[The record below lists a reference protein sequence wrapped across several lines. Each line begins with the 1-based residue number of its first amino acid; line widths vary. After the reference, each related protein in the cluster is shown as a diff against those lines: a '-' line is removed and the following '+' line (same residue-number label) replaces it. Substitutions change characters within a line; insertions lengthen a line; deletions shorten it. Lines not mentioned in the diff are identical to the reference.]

1 MSGSN
6 NRYLNEKTIFSETF
20 LCACF
25 KLSLFSTAH
34 AASPKDELNKRL
46 SMNDGFSADFSQQVI
61 SPEGETVMEGEGTVE
76 IARPSLFRWSTTFPD
91 ENLLVSDGK
100 TLWYYSPFIE
110 QVSIYW
116 QEQATEQTPF
126 VLLTRNRAS
135 DWNNYKISQKGD
147 QFTLIP
153 TAVDSTQGQFQINI
167 DAKGVVKG
175 FNVVEQDGQK
185 GLFTFN
191 NVKLGKP
198 KADRF
203 TFTIPKGVEVD
214 DQRN

>member
-1 MSGSN
+1 MKK
-6 NRYLNEKTIFSETF
+6 RFS
-20 LCACF
+20 A
-25 KLSLFSTAH
+25 KLFSALVLSISFFSVAN

-46 SMNDGFSADFSQQVI
+46 AMNEGFSADFSQQVI

-91 ENLLVSDGK
+91 ENLLISDGK

-135 DWNNYKISQKGD
+135 DWDNYKISQKGNE
-147 QFTLIP
+147 FTLIP

-175 FNVVEQDGQK
+175 FNVIEQDGQK
-185 GLFTFN
+185 GLFTFS

-203 TFTIPKGVEVD
+203 TFTVPKGVEVD

>member
-1 MSGSN
+1 MSF
-6 NRYLNEKTIFSETF
+6 FSV
-20 LCACF
+20 AN
-25 KLSLFSTAH
+25 

-46 SMNDGFSADFSQQVI
+46 AMNEGFSADFSQQVI
-61 SPEGETVMEGEGTVE
+61 SPEGETVMEGEGSVE

-135 DWNNYKISQKGD
+135 DWDNYKISQKGNE
-147 QFTLIP
+147 FTLIP

-175 FNVVEQDGQK
+175 FNVIEQDGQK
-185 GLFTFN
+185 GLFIFS

-203 TFTIPKGVEVD
+203 TFTVPKGVEVD

>member
-1 MSGSN
+1 M
-6 NRYLNEKTIFSETF
+6 F
-20 LCACF
+20 L
-25 KLSLFSTAH
+25 STAS
-34 AASPKDELNKRL
+34 ASSAKEELSQRL
-46 SMNDGFSADFSQQVI
+46 AKNDGFRANFSQQVI
-61 SPEGETVMEGEGTVE
+61 SPEGDTVMEGEGTVE
-76 IARPSLFRWSTTFPD
+76 IARPNQFRWSTTFPD
-91 ENLLVSDGK
+91 ETLLVSDGQ

-110 QVSIYW
+110 QVSIYK

-126 VLLTRNRAS
+126 ILLTRNRAS
-135 DWNNYKISQKGD
+135 DWDNYKVSQQGD

-167 DAKGVVKG
+167 DVKGMVKG
-175 FNVVEQDGQK
+175 FNVLEQDGQK

-198 KADRF
+198 KAERF
-203 TFTIPKGVEVD
+203 TFTVPDGVEVD

>member
-1 MSGSN
+1 MKK
-6 NRYLNEKTIFSETF
+6 RFS
-20 LCACF
+20 A
-25 KLSLFSTAH
+25 KLFSALVLSISFFSVAN

-46 SMNDGFSADFSQQVI
+46 AMNEGFSADFSQQVI
-61 SPEGETVMEGEGTVE
+61 SPEGETVMEGEGSVE

-126 VLLTRNRAS
+126 VLLTRNRAN
-135 DWNNYKISQKGD
+135 DWDNYKISQKGNE
-147 QFTLIP
+147 FTLIP

-175 FNVVEQDGQK
+175 FNVIEQDGQK
-185 GLFTFN
+185 GLFTFS

-203 TFTIPKGVEVD
+203 TFTVPKGVEVD

>member
-1 MSGSN
+1 MKK
-6 NRYLNEKTIFSETF
+6 RFSAKF
-20 LCACF
+20 FSALV
-25 KLSLFSTAH
+25 LSVSFFSAAN

-46 SMNDGFSADFSQQVI
+46 VMNEGFSADFSQQVI

-135 DWNNYKISQKGD
+135 DWDNYKISQKGNE
-147 QFTLIP
+147 FTLIP
-153 TAVDSTQGQFQINI
+153 TAIDSTQGQFQINI
-167 DAKGVVKG
+167 DTKGVVKG
-175 FNVVEQDGQK
+175 FNVIEQDGQK
-185 GLFTFN
+185 GLFTFS

-198 KADRF
+198 KVDRF
-203 TFTIPKGVEVD
+203 TFTIPDGVEVD

>member
-1 MSGSN
+1 
-6 NRYLNEKTIFSETF
+6 
-20 LCACF
+20 
-25 KLSLFSTAH
+25 
-34 AASPKDELNKRL
+34 
-46 SMNDGFSADFSQQVI
+46 
-61 SPEGETVMEGEGTVE
+61 MEGEGTVE
-76 IARPSLFRWSTTFPD
+76 IARPSLFRWSTTFPPD

>member
-1 MSGSN
+1 MKK
-6 NRYLNEKTIFSETF
+6 RFS
-20 LCACF
+20 A
-25 KLSLFSTAH
+25 KLFSALVLSISFFSVAN

-46 SMNDGFSADFSQQVI
+46 AMNEGFSADFSQQVI
-61 SPEGETVMEGEGTVE
+61 SPEGETVMEGEGSVE

-100 TLWYYSPFIE
+100 TLWYFSPFIE

-135 DWNNYKISQKGD
+135 DWDNYKISQKGNE
-147 QFTLIP
+147 FTLIP

-175 FNVVEQDGQK
+175 FNVIEQDGQK
-185 GLFTFN
+185 GLFTFS

-203 TFTIPKGVEVD
+203 TFTVPKGVEVD

>member
-1 MSGSN
+1 MKK
-6 NRYLNEKTIFSETF
+6 RFS
-20 LCACF
+20 A
-25 KLSLFSTAH
+25 KLFSALVLSISFFSVAN

-46 SMNDGFSADFSQQVI
+46 AMNEGFSADFSQQVL
-61 SPEGETVMEGEGTVE
+61 SPEGETVMEGEGSVE

-135 DWNNYKISQKGD
+135 DWDNYKISQKGNE
-147 QFTLIP
+147 FTLIP

-175 FNVVEQDGQK
+175 FNVIEQDGQK
-185 GLFTFN
+185 GLFTFS

-203 TFTIPKGVEVD
+203 TFTVPKGVEVD

>member
-1 MSGSN
+1 MKK
-6 NRYLNEKTIFSETF
+6 RFS
-20 LCACF
+20 A
-25 KLSLFSTAH
+25 KLFSALVLSISFFSAVN

-46 SMNDGFSADFSQQVI
+46 AMNEGFSADFSQQVI

-135 DWNNYKISQKGD
+135 DWDNYKISQKGNE
-147 QFTLIP
+147 FTLIP

-175 FNVVEQDGQK
+175 FNVIEQDGQK
-185 GLFTFN
+185 GLFTFS

-203 TFTIPKGVEVD
+203 TFTVPKGVEVD

>member
-1 MSGSN
+1 MKK
-6 NRYLNEKTIFSETF
+6 RFS
-20 LCACF
+20 A
-25 KLSLFSTAH
+25 KLFSALVLSISFFSVAN

-46 SMNDGFSADFSQQVI
+46 AMNEGFSADFSQQVI
-61 SPEGETVMEGEGTVE
+61 SPEGETVMEGEGSVE

-110 QVSIYW
+110 QVSIYR

-135 DWNNYKISQKGD
+135 DWDNYKISQKGNE
-147 QFTLIP
+147 FTLIP
-153 TAVDSTQGQFQINI
+153 TAIDSTQGQFQINI

-175 FNVVEQDGQK
+175 FNVIEQDGQK
-185 GLFTFN
+185 GLFTFS

-203 TFTIPKGVEVD
+203 TFTVPKGVEVD

>member
-1 MSGSN
+1 MKQ
-6 NRYLNEKTIFSETF
+6 RFSAKF
-20 LCACF
+20 FSALV
-25 KLSLFSTAH
+25 LSISFFSTAN
-34 AASPKDELNKRL
+34 AATPKDELNKRL

-135 DWNNYKISQKGD
+135 DWDNYKISQKGNE
-147 QFTLIP
+147 FTLIP
-153 TAVDSTQGQFQINI
+153 TAVDSTQGQFQIDI

-203 TFTIPKGVEVD
+203 TFTIPDGVEVD

>member
-1 MSGSN
+1 MKK
-6 NRYLNEKTIFSETF
+6 LFS
-20 LCACF
+20 A
-25 KLSLFSTAH
+25 KLFSTLVLSFSLFSTAN
-34 AASPKDELNKRL
+34 AATPKDELNKRL

-135 DWNNYKISQKGD
+135 DWDNYQISQKGD

-203 TFTIPKGVEVD
+203 TFTIPNGVEVD

>member
-1 MSGSN
+1 MKK
-6 NRYLNEKTIFSETF
+6 RFSATLF
-20 LCACF
+20 SAL
-25 KLSLFSTAH
+25 LLSSSLFSTAY
-34 AASPKDELNKRL
+34 AAAPKEELSKRL
-46 SMNDGFSADFSQQVI
+46 AINEGFRADFSQQVI

-91 ENLLVSDGK
+91 ENLLVSDGT

-116 QEQATEQTPF
+116 QDQATEQTPF

-135 DWNNYKISQKGD
+135 DWENYSISQKGNE
-147 QFTLIP
+147 FTLTP
-153 TAVDSTQGQFQINI
+153 TAVDSTQGQFLINI

-175 FNVVEQDGQK
+175 FNVLEQDGQK
-185 GLFTFN
+185 GLFKFD

-203 TFTIPKGVEVD
+203 TFTIPNGVEVD

>member
-1 MSGSN
+1 MKK
-6 NRYLNEKTIFSETF
+6 LFS
-20 LCACF
+20 A
-25 KLSLFSTAH
+25 KLFSALVLSFSLFSTAH
-34 AASPKDELNKRL
+34 ATSPKDELNKRL

-135 DWNNYKISQKGD
+135 DWDNYKISQKGD
-147 QFTLIP
+147 EFILIP

>member
-1 MSGSN
+1 MKK
-6 NRYLNEKTIFSETF
+6 RFS
-20 LCACF
+20 A
-25 KLSLFSTAH
+25 KLFSALVLSISFFS
-34 AASPKDELNKRL
+34 AANATSPKDELNKRL
-46 SMNDGFSADFSQQVI
+46 AMNEGFSADFSQQVI

-135 DWNNYKISQKGD
+135 DWDNYKISQKGNE
-147 QFTLIP
+147 FTLIP

-175 FNVVEQDGQK
+175 FNVIEQDGQK
-185 GLFTFN
+185 GLFTFS

-203 TFTIPKGVEVD
+203 TFTVPKGVEVD

>member
-1 MSGSN
+1 MKK
-6 NRYLNEKTIFSETF
+6 LFS
-20 LCACF
+20 A
-25 KLSLFSTAH
+25 KLFSTLVLSFSLFSTAN
-34 AASPKDELNKRL
+34 AATPKDELNKRL

-135 DWNNYKISQKGD
+135 DWDNYQISQKGD

-153 TAVDSTQGQFQINI
+153 TALDSTQGQFQINI

-203 TFTIPKGVEVD
+203 TFTIPDGVEVD

>member
-1 MSGSN
+1 MKK
-6 NRYLNEKTIFSETF
+6 RFS
-20 LCACF
+20 A
-25 KLSLFSTAH
+25 KLFSALVLSISFFSVVN

-46 SMNDGFSADFSQQVI
+46 AMNEGFSADFSQQVI

-135 DWNNYKISQKGD
+135 DWDNYKISQKGNE
-147 QFTLIP
+147 FTLIP

-175 FNVVEQDGQK
+175 FNVIEQDGQK
-185 GLFTFN
+185 GLFTFS

-203 TFTIPKGVEVD
+203 TFTVPKGVEVD

>member
-1 MSGSN
+1 MKK
-6 NRYLNEKTIFSETF
+6 LFS
-20 LCACF
+20 A
-25 KLSLFSTAH
+25 KLFSALVLSFSLFSTAH
-34 AASPKDELNKRL
+34 AASSKDELNKRL

-203 TFTIPKGVEVD
+203 TFTIPKGVDVD

>member
-1 MSGSN
+1 MKK
-6 NRYLNEKTIFSETF
+6 RFS
-20 LCACF
+20 A
-25 KLSLFSTAH
+25 KLFSALVLSISFFSVAN

-46 SMNDGFSADFSQQVI
+46 AMNEGFSADFSQQVI
-61 SPEGETVMEGEGTVE
+61 SPEGETVMEGEGSVE

-135 DWNNYKISQKGD
+135 DWDNYKISQKGNE
-147 QFTLIP
+147 FTLIP

-175 FNVVEQDGQK
+175 FNVIEQDGQK
-185 GLFTFN
+185 GLFTFS

-203 TFTIPKGVEVD
+203 TFTVPKDVEVD

>member
-1 MSGSN
+1 MKQ
-6 NRYLNEKTIFSETF
+6 RFS
-20 LCACF
+20 A
-25 KLSLFSTAH
+25 KLISALVISFSIFSTAY
-34 AASPKDELNKRL
+34 AASPKAELSKRL
-46 SMNDGFSADFSQQVI
+46 SINEGFSADFSQQVI

-116 QEQATEQTPF
+116 QEQAAEQTPF

-135 DWNNYKISQKGD
+135 DWDNYKVSQKGNE
-147 QFTLIP
+147 FTLIP
-153 TAVDSTQGQFQINI
+153 TAVDSTQGRFQINI
-167 DAKGVVKG
+167 DAKGIVKG
-175 FNVVEQDGQK
+175 FNVIEQDGQR
-185 GLFTFN
+185 GLFKFS

-198 KADRF
+198 KANRF

>member
-1 MSGSN
+1 MKQ
-6 NRYLNEKTIFSETF
+6 RFS
-20 LCACF
+20 A
-25 KLSLFSTAH
+25 KLISALVLSFSIFSTAY
-34 AASPKDELNKRL
+34 AASPKAELSKRL
-46 SMNDGFSADFSQQVI
+46 SINEGFSADFSQQVI

-116 QEQATEQTPF
+116 QEQAAEQTPF
-126 VLLTRNRAS
+126 VLLTRNRAT
-135 DWNNYKISQKGD
+135 DWDNYKVSQKGNE
-147 QFTLIP
+147 FTLIP
-153 TAVDSTQGQFQINI
+153 TAVDSTQGRFQINI
-167 DAKGVVKG
+167 DAKGIVKG
-175 FNVVEQDGQK
+175 FNVIEQDGQR
-185 GLFTFN
+185 GLFKFS

-198 KADRF
+198 KANRF

>member
-1 MSGSN
+1 MKK
-6 NRYLNEKTIFSETF
+6 LFS
-20 LCACF
+20 A
-25 KLSLFSTAH
+25 KLFSALVLSFSLFSTAR

-203 TFTIPKGVEVD
+203 TFTIPKGVDVD

>member
-1 MSGSN
+1 MKK
-6 NRYLNEKTIFSETF
+6 RFS
-20 LCACF
+20 A
-25 KLSLFSTAH
+25 KLFSALVLSISFFSVAN

-46 SMNDGFSADFSQQVI
+46 AMNEGFSADFSQQVI
-61 SPEGETVMEGEGTVE
+61 SPEGETVMEGEGSVE

-135 DWNNYKISQKGD
+135 DWDNYKISQKGNE
-147 QFTLIP
+147 FTLIP

-167 DAKGVVKG
+167 DVKGVVKG
-175 FNVVEQDGQK
+175 FNVIEQDGQK
-185 GLFTFN
+185 GLFTFS

-203 TFTIPKGVEVD
+203 TFTVPKGVEVD

>member
-1 MSGSN
+1 MKK
-6 NRYLNEKTIFSETF
+6 LFS
-20 LCACF
+20 A
-25 KLSLFSTAH
+25 KLFSALVLSFSLFSTAH
-34 AASPKDELNKRL
+34 AASPKDELNKRF